1 MWFGTTSAPRQK
13 DRPLRNNTRIA
24 AAVAV
29 VLAGVLGVGSAAVA
43 DSGYPSQSQVNQ
55 ARQQVGQARSSLASA
70 RGAYAAA
77 ESAASRAE
85 QAAEIA
91 AERYNE
97 AMWRLGLAQAATR
110 RAVEHAEAMHQ
121 QVAQQRVGI
130 ADLVV
135 RSYQQGAEL
144 DGLTAFLN
152 SGGPV
157 QALENAGV
165 VNMAGDSMKAQY
177 DRFVALSS
185 AADAA
190 QQRASAAQAQQQK
203 VAAAA
208 KTARSAASAA
218 AGRSQALLHKAAAH
232 RDVLVKALATA
243 EHTSVALASQRQA
256 ALERIAREKAAAQRR
271 AEEARQAAQAAAQ
284 ASSGGSS
291 GGSSAGT
298 SAPPSQLPAPSNRAV
313 AAVIAYAKAQL
324 GKPYRWAA
332 AGPDSFDCSG
342 LTLMA
347 WRQGGIDLVHYS
359 GSQYAA
365 GTPIPV
371 SAARPGDLYF
381 WSYNGR
387 PSGIHHV
394 ALALGNGE
402 FIEAPHT
409 GAFVRYNNVSNWYPD
424 FAVRL

>member
-1 MWFGTTSAPRQK
+1 M
-13 DRPLRNNTRIA
+13 RNNTRIA
-24 AAVAV
+24 GAVAV
-29 VLAGVLGVGSAAVA
+29 ALVGVLGVASAAVA
-43 DSGYPSQSQVNQ
+43 DNGYPSQNQVDQ
-55 ARQQVGQARSSLASA
+55 ARQQVDQARSGLTSA
-70 RGAYAAA
+70 RGAYA
-77 ESAASRAE
+77 RAE
-85 QAAEIA
+85 NAANQAEQQAEVA
-91 AERYNE
+91 TERYNA
-97 AMWRLGLAQAATR
+97 AMWQLGVARAAAR
-110 RAVEHAEAMHQ
+110 RAVQHADAMHQ
-121 QVAQQRVGI
+121 QVAQQRTGI

-152 SGGPV
+152 SGGPL

-190 QQRASAAQAQQQK
+190 QQKASAAQAQQQQ
-203 VAAAA
+203 VTAAAD
-208 KTARSAASAA
+208 TARSAAAAA
-218 AGRSQALLHKAAAH
+218 AGRAETLLRKAAAH
-232 RDVLVKALATA
+232 RDVLVRALAVA

-256 ALERIAREKAAAQRR
+256 ALEQIARERAAAQRR
-271 AEEARQAAQAAAQ
+271 AQEARQAAQAAAN
-284 ASSGGSS
+284 ANSGNGSAGGS
-291 GGSSAGT
+291 GSSAGS
-298 SAPPSQLPAPSNRAV
+298 SAPSGLPAPSNRAV

-324 GKPYRWAA
+324 GKPYQWAA
-332 AGPDSFDCSG
+332 AGPNSFDCSG
-342 LTLMA
+342 LTMMA
-347 WRQGGIDLVHYS
+347 WRQGGINLVHYT
-359 GSQYAA
+359 GSQYDA

-371 SAARPGDLYF
+371 ADARPGDLYF
-381 WSYNGR
+381 WSYNGTVA
-387 PSGIHHV
+387 GIHHV